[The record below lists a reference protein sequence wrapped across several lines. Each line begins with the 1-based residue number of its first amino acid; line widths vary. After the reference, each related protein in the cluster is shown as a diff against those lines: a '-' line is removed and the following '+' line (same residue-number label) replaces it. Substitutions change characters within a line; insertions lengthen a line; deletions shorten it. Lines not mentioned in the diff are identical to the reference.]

1 MNQMTNPPGVPPL
14 GPQPGQPGR
23 SLGYGQGSYGPGY
36 GGGNYGYG
44 YGYGYGHQNPE
55 DDVTPEFVEYWRA
68 IMLRKWWILGA
79 MLVCAAIAAYVVSQ
93 MSPTY
98 RSSATVLIE
107 SGKSKIVGVEE
118 VYSGISNSRE
128 YFQTQ
133 AESMKG
139 RDIAERVVRQLGM
152 AKLPEFDPNNTDKGI
167 RGWLKETVPFA
178 ADWLPTPEP
187 MTSEAEIEA
196 RVIEQFGRQLT
207 IEPIRL
213 SQLVKVNFDS
223 KDPQLAAEAANA
235 VADAFILGDME
246 QRSQITQRA
255 GESINHRLGEL
266 KANLDASQRALQA
279 YREKEGLIDRGS
291 MIQGG
296 QGRQLDDLTQRLVE
310 ARVKRADAEETYNMI
325 KAGGSSLDSVPAV
338 VRNPGVQR
346 AREIEAE
353 AIRKVNEVAERYGPD
368 HPRHVAAA
376 AELASAKANIKR
388 QIDVVL
394 ASATKEYNMAR
405 ATEKAIEDEM
415 RQSKGQ
421 LQNVNRKELQASTLE
436 RDVESNRQIYQTFL
450 ARFKETQATNDMQA
464 ASARIT
470 DQAIPALV
478 PIRPAK
484 AASVALAALAGLLSA
499 IAAAV
504 AIKRMNNRVV
514 TSSDVERKLQ
524 QPFLAGLPVEKI
536 VEDRPMARSVIDV
549 PNDQFAEAVRTAA
562 TGIMLSGMG
571 EAHKVIAVTS
581 SVPEEGK
588 STFSSN
594 LAFWL
599 AKTKRVLLIEADMR
613 KPSLLKALH
622 LSGGRKG
629 LAELVTGEAKLDDC
643 VFVGENSGLHLM
655 LCGNPPPNPLELIV
669 SDRFKEV
676 LEQLR
681 ELYDII
687 VIDTP
692 PVQLVSDAMIIGTHV
707 TGMVYVVKSDA
718 TPIPMVRGGLRR
730 LMDAGVPIVGVV
742 LNQQNYQVAQYYGE
756 TGAYGRYGKYGYGG
770 KPGA

>member
-1 MNQMTNPPGVPPL
+1 
-14 GPQPGQPGR
+14 
-23 SLGYGQGSYGPGY
+23 
-36 GGGNYGYG
+36 
-44 YGYGYGHQNPE
+44 
-55 DDVTPEFVEYWRA
+55 
-68 IMLRKWWILGA
+68 
-79 MLVCAAIAAYVVSQ
+79 
-93 MSPTY
+93 
-98 RSSATVLIE
+98 
-107 SGKSKIVGVEE
+107 
-118 VYSGISNSRE
+118 
-128 YFQTQ
+128 
-133 AESMKG
+133 
-139 RDIAERVVRQLGM
+139 
-152 AKLPEFDPNNTDKGI
+152 
-167 RGWLKETVPFA
+167 
-178 ADWLPTPEP
+178 
-187 MTSEAEIEA
+187 
-196 RVIEQFGRQLT
+196 
-207 IEPIRL
+207 
-213 SQLVKVNFDS
+213 
-223 KDPQLAAEAANA
+223 
-235 VADAFILGDME
+235 
-246 QRSQITQRA
+246 
-255 GESINHRLGEL
+255 
-266 KANLDASQRALQA
+266 
-279 YREKEGLIDRGS
+279 
-291 MIQGG
+291 
-296 QGRQLDDLTQRLVE
+296 
-310 ARVKRADAEETYNMI
+310 
-325 KAGGSSLDSVPAV
+325 
-338 VRNPGVQR
+338 
-346 AREIEAE
+346 
-353 AIRKVNEVAERYGPD
+353 
-368 HPRHVAAA
+368 
-376 AELASAKANIKR
+376 
-388 QIDVVL
+388 
-394 ASATKEYNMAR
+394 
-405 ATEKAIEDEM
+405 
-415 RQSKGQ
+415 
-421 LQNVNRKELQASTLE
+421 
-436 RDVESNRQIYQTFL
+436 
-450 ARFKETQATNDMQA
+450 
-464 ASARIT
+464 
-470 DQAIPALV
+470 
-478 PIRPAK
+478 
-484 AASVALAALAGLLSA
+484 
-499 IAAAV
+499 
-504 AIKRMNNRVV
+504 
-514 TSSDVERKLQ
+514 
-524 QPFLAGLPVEKI
+524 
-536 VEDRPMARSVIDV
+536 V